1 MKKFT
6 LLLIVTM
13 ICTVTFG
20 QYVQKEAQLRKDVPT
35 IAKYSNQSYAELTKE
50 AIWSN
55 DFSNPSDWVMDH
67 ATDTE
72 DKDWVICTVETAPA
86 GWITPY
92 GMNEDFVSPTV
103 DNGFALYNSDYGSSS
118 GPPTQDAWIQI
129 ANPIDL
135 STVDAPRFI
144 FSTYYKRWDDL
155 VYFEYSTNGTDW
167 TAIELFPE
175 IVHGGATTPDFINL
189 LNVPELGNV
198 ATAYFRFRNVGD
210 WDYGWYIDDISV
222 VDAPNYDL
230 KLMSTATNFFGII
243 DYHEAG
249 QEQYYHYSSHFGMI
263 PDECLVQPA
272 GYILF
277 NAVVLNNGMQ
287 EATPSVDVTITD
299 PASNE
304 VYSFTYTHDVPLMSG
319 ELDTLDIAWGDD
331 EFYVM
336 SQEDFM
342 LGNFDITFEAYIDGQ
357 EDGAPD
363 NNSYATFFEATDY
376 TYARDGGSLDG
387 VCGPGIWL
395 DGGNDGDMFAVDYT
409 FFESTT
415 IDSVQAYI
423 VSNSTAGTAVIC
435 HALQFDSESTTWVS
449 LAQSSLITIEEA
461 DLGTWKTFTFSDPAA
476 IALGGEETSIDIKI
490 ALEFYYNG
498 EDNVLWIG
506 EDNTIPS
513 SVWGTS
519 WKFAGDEGWTVIT
532 NYYNSVPMIRAFII
546 PTLDNVA
553 SNFAQND
560 INMYPNPSTG
570 IVTISNVEGAT
581 IEVIN
586 LMGQVVASIENAN
599 EINNIDLSKN
609 AEGTYIVR
617 IINGNEISTSKL
629 NLVK

>member
-13 ICTVTFG
+13 ICTVAFG

-55 DFSNPSDWVMDH
+55 DFSNASDWVMDH

-129 ANPIDL
+129 ANPVDL
-135 STVDAPRFI
+135 SSVDAPRFI

-210 WDYGWYIDDISV
+210 WDYGWYIDDISI

-263 PDECLVQPA
+263 PDECLVQPTS
-272 GYILF
+272 YILF

-304 VYSFTYTHDVPLMSG
+304 VYSFTYTHDVPLNSG

-357 EDGAPD
+357 TDGAPD

-376 TYARDGGSLDG
+376 SYARDGGSLDG

-395 DGGNDGDMFAVDYT
+395 DGGLDGDMFGVDYT

-435 HALQFDSESTTWVS
+435 HALQFDSESSTWVS
-449 LAQSSLITIEEA
+449 LAQSSLITIEEG

-498 EDNVLWIG
+498 EENVLWIG

-532 NYYNSVPMIRAFII
+532 NYYNSVPMIRAYII

-570 IVTISNVEGAT
+570 IVTISNVEGA
-581 IEVIN
+581 
-586 LMGQVVASIENAN
+586 
-599 EINNIDLSKN
+599 
-609 AEGTYIVR
+609 
-617 IINGNEISTSKL
+617 
-629 NLVK
+629 